1 MVRHTEYCKQAAAG
15 VRSEANIETC
25 APAAAPNAN
34 RMQSAVFHGWL
45 LEACARVFSICF
57 STYVGGSSNRVGHTS
72 KYTLFSTLL
81 YYRSSE
87 QAFVMAS
94 LSYRK

>member
-25 APAAAPNAN
+25 APAAAPKAN

-57 STYVGGSSNRVGHTS
+57 STYVGLLRRQQQPLWLRIQVHTI
-72 KYTLFSTLL
+72 LDFALL
-81 YYRSSE
+81 S
-87 QAFVMAS
+87 
-94 LSYRK
+94 